1 MKIRVALIAVLFAA
15 VGLRLSPVHADQG
28 GIPAQVAALQ
38 QAVQT
43 LQQQDGAQNT
53 AIARLKGVVNAQTVV
68 ITQLQQQIQALQI
81 KTGDAI
87 LARLELESV
96 PSSGGDPPTTP
107 ILSLPGFVDVL
118 MYCSSD
124 VSFPYSRPGGFVFLN
139 TTSEPLRMNGELVQP
154 GQSSFNKS
162 GISSSEIVATF
173 FSMTVTSDF
182 DHPYRVAKMTLSGYV
197 QATVCRAQ
205 VTAGAQP

>member
-68 ITQLQQQIQALQI
+68 ITQLQHRFKHCRSRLVMRSLRAWSW
-81 KTGDAI
+81 KVSPPRAAI
-87 LARLELESV
+87 
-96 PSSGGDPPTTP
+96 PPQ
-107 ILSLPGFVDVL
+107 
-118 MYCSSD
+118 
-124 VSFPYSRPGGFVFLN
+124 R
-139 TTSEPLRMNGELVQP
+139 
-154 GQSSFNKS
+154 
-162 GISSSEIVATF
+162 
-173 FSMTVTSDF
+173 
-182 DHPYRVAKMTLSGYV
+182 
-197 QATVCRAQ
+197 
-205 VTAGAQP
+205 